1 MDALF
6 KRYGHPFP
14 FMDGM
19 IQAGRF
25 CYFVRSFWEEVC
37 REENEKT
44 MWEFYLHRVF
54 EGSFADFKAG
64 IENDRRNQAM
74 SEQDME
80 TTIKHSMN
88 ILKNFSPEKG
98 GES

>member
-25 CYFVRSFWEEVC
+25 CFFVRSFWEEIH
-37 REENEKT
+37 REKNEKT
-44 MWEFYLHRVF
+44 LWDFYLHKVL
-54 EGSFADFKAG
+54 EGSFDDFKKKA
-64 IENDRRNQAM
+64 ENDEQHRSM
-74 SEQDME
+74 SDHDVEA
-80 TTIKHSMN
+80 
-88 ILKNFSPEKG
+88 ILKHTNSILNNFAPEG
-98 GES
+98 GEA